1 MTKHSI
7 DFSYFLESLE
17 TFENLL
23 HAETQAIAAKH
34 LDTIE
39 EIIDR
44 KDEGLRLLLD
54 SKGKLG
60 IHGDEASMA
69 NEMVEQVLDLQE
81 KNAESFRRL
90 FERQFKLS
98 RGEDTEEKPR
108 EKKMRRAYLKSSQE
122 HLPRFDS

>member
-60 IHGDEASMA
+60 NHGDEASCDEGGGGRSLPA
-69 NEMVEQVLDLQE
+69 STC
-81 KNAESFRRL
+81 A
-90 FERQFKLS
+90 
-98 RGEDTEEKPR
+98 GDTERGTASTPR
-108 EKKMRRAYLKSSQE
+108 TGAKAERR
-122 HLPRFDS
+122 

>member
-1 MTKHSI
+1 
-7 DFSYFLESLE
+7 
-17 TFENLL
+17 
-23 HAETQAIAAKH
+23 

-44 KDEGLRLLLD
+44 KDEGLRLLLH

-60 IHGDEASMA
+60 NHGEEASMA

-90 FERQFKLS
+90 FDRQFKLN

-122 HLPRFDS
+122 NLPRFDS